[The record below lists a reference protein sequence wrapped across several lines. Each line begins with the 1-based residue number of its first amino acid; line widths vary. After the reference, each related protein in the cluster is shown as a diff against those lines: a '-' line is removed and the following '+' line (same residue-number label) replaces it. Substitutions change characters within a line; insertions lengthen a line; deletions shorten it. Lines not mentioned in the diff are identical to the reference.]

1 MIQGENYR
9 TIRVQNSVDQR
20 AHIQYQTDVPEVR
33 ACGSRIKGHV
43 AAHQSKGRLVGAT
56 GQLTDVMLDRL
67 AQGATTL
74 PLLQAVSWRVSK
86 VGSGCLAAA
95 TRLKDPSLHP
105 L

>member
-9 TIRVQNSVDQR
+9 TIRAHSVDQR
-20 AHIQYQTDVPEVR
+20 AHIQYQTDVPE
-33 ACGSRIKGHV
+33 CGSRIKGHV
-43 AAHQSKGRLVGAT
+43 AAHQSKGRSVGAT
-56 GQLTDVMLDRL
+56 GQLTDIMLDRL